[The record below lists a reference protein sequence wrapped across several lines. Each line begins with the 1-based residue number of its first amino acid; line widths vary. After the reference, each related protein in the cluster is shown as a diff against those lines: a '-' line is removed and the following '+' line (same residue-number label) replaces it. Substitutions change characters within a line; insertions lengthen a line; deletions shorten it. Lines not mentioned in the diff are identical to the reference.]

1 MEATGGSKPRV
12 GARPRAGGFCSLG
25 RAGTPTSSRCA
36 LGTRRLPRELLH
48 ASASHAL
55 PAATHGA
62 RDVRALPWQGCLSVH
77 TLTCMHTRLHA
88 CTHAHMH
95 AHALTCMHTRKQTS
109 QTAPPQL
116 QGSLCLPKTVPGA
129 GRGSSGVGEGL
140 STGCRLSRL
149 LL

>member
-77 TLTCMHTRLHA
+77 TLTCMHTRSHA

-95 AHALTCMHTRKQTS
+95 AHALTCMHTRSHACTHASRHHKLLPPSSRAACVCLKQS
-109 QTAPPQL
+109 QEL
-116 QGSLCLPKTVPGA
+116 
-129 GRGSSGVGEGL
+129 GEG
-140 STGCRLSRL
+140 RLGWERG
-149 LL
+149 